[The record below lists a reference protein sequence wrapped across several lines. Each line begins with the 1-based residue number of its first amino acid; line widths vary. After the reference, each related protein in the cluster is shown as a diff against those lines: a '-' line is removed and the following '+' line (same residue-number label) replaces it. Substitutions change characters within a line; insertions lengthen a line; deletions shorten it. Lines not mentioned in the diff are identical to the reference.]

1 MNTILVIGA
10 TGQVG
15 QKVCQKLA
23 YRGYKVR
30 ALVRDLDKAV
40 ELKHANVELFE
51 ADLEDDFSDAFDG
64 IQKVVFT
71 AGSGASTGSDK
82 TVMVDLWAAYRAID
96 YADEEPSVEH
106 FIMLS
111 SFGAHDPEDMSGS
124 IKPYIVAKH
133 LADEYLMSST
143 VPHTILRPGPLTD
156 EAPINGFSNERPN
169 SMDLD
174 EMKISRTDL
183 AEALYFC
190 VEQDCSKV
198 KVIELFSGH
207 ASPYEAICLQ

>member
-30 ALVRDLDKAV
+30 ALIRNTQKAT
-40 ELKHANVELFE
+40 ELQHSNVELFE

-64 IQKVVFT
+64 VQKVVFA
-71 AGSGASTGSDK
+71 AGSGADTDFDK
-82 TVMVDLWAAYRAID
+82 TMMIDLWASRRAID
-96 YADEEPSVEH
+96 YAEEEPSVEH
-106 FIMLS
+106 FILLS
-111 SFGAHDPEDMSGS
+111 SYGAHDPEEIEGS

-133 LADEYLMSST
+133 LADEYLMDST
-143 VPHTILRPGPLTD
+143 VPHTILRPGPLTND
-156 EAPINGFSNERPN
+156 APLNGFSNMRPD
-169 SMDLD
+169 SMNFDD
-174 EMKISRTDL
+174 MKISRADV

-198 KVIELFSGH
+198 KVIELFNGSD
-207 ASPYEAICLQ
+207 SPYEAICVH

>member
-23 YRGYKVR
+23 YRGYQVR
-30 ALVRDLDKAV
+30 ALVRDLDKAT
-40 ELKHANVELFE
+40 EIQHSNVELFQ
-51 ADLEDDFSDAFDG
+51 ANLEDDFSDAFDG
-64 IQKVVFT
+64 VQKVVFV
-71 AGSGASTGSDK
+71 AGSGADTGFDK
-82 TVMVDLWAAYRAID
+82 TVMIDLWAARRAVD
-96 YADEEPSVEH
+96 YAEEEPSVEH
-106 FIMLS
+106 FVLLS
-111 SFGAHDPEDMSGS
+111 SYGAHDPEDMDGK
-124 IKPYIVAKH
+124 IKPYIIAKH
-133 LADEYLMSST
+133 LADEYLMDST

-156 EAPINGFSNERPN
+156 EPAQNGFSNERPD
-169 SMDLD
+169 SLAFEDMQ
-174 EMKISRTDL
+174 ISRADV